1 MLAADVKLTGRI
13 THWTVVEIK
22 DRIARL
28 TTPMAIMRETLYCII
43 WPGYCPSQ
51 PAVSDFVARLTGDE
65 FVVLACDRAQASSL
79 ITILEDTLS
88 ANLLQLLW
96 AL

>member
-1 MLAADVKLTGRI
+1 MDRSRNKGQNCSINDTHGHHAGDLVLHHLARSLSESAG
-13 THWTVVEIK
+13 
-22 DRIARL
+22 
-28 TTPMAIMRETLYCII
+28 
-43 WPGYCPSQ
+43 
-51 PAVSDFVARLTGDE
+51 VSDFVARLTGDE

-96 AL
+96 ALLERE